1 MNGSD
6 SERLG
11 MGPSTK
17 NQPAP
22 ARQVSQTFFDI
33 ELRPD
38 GIVWLRRT
46 PTPYGSIADV
56 ERAYDEFL
64 KSVDDWMLER
74 RITSGQLGTRHKTPI
89 AWLYDLR
96 SAPGQRNDP
105 EFEAVIQRRR
115 ADLLKRSQFL
125 VVLVK
130 TAAGRMQL
138 NRIARDEK
146 SKVRISDD
154 FNESVKWL
162 KDQVMTA
169 SLGS

>member
-1 MNGSD
+1 MN
-6 SERLG
+6 
-11 MGPSTK
+11 PTTK
-17 NQPAP
+17 NQPAQ

-64 KSVDDWMLER
+64 KTVDDWILER
-74 RITSGQLGTRHKTPI
+74 RIVSGQLGTRHKTPI

-115 ADLLKRSQFL
+115 PDLIKRSESI

-138 NRIARDEK
+138 NRIAKDEK
-146 SKVRISDD
+146 SKVRSADG
-154 FNESVKWL
+154 FSESVHWL
-162 KDQVMTA
+162 TDQSATA
-169 SLGS
+169 SPPQA